1 VHEKNSGDGLLF
13 FVMGIVRLANPEF
26 SYHHTEEV
34 AKVGTRLNFK
44 KSSVLLADGR
54 FGLVEGVVG
63 RADQG
68 ASFYVLEAHLFA
80 QNFVL

>member
-1 VHEKNSGDGLLF
+1 VQAF
-13 FVMGIVRLANPEF
+13 FFWKRELDAK
-26 SYHHTEEV
+26 TEEV
-34 AKVGTRLNFK
+34 ALVGPRLNFK
-44 KSSVLLADGR
+44 KSSVLLAGGR